1 MLKLFFILLLL
12 IIILSFIKG
21 QSIYRENF
29 DPNPFKVIEH
39 LKTNFQDIKVLELR
53 NKDTCLMI
61 DDEIQFCNNMIYQ
74 DILVE
79 LPKTLIP
86 NMSKVLLI
94 GTGDN
99 LILKSLLN
107 KPNIQRI
114 DVIDIDKDIFKI
126 SQKYFYKDLQNN
138 SKVNFI
144 IGDVS
149 TMINDAP
156 KNYYDLI
163 VIDIFNQPKR
173 KNSLNSEIFL
183 EKCKK
188 RLKQRDSVLIKRGGF
203 TDTDAETLE
212 NARSNKKNAL
222 IKNRDLQ
229 DVLSSVFKYTQTFH
243 IDTYK
248 PVTYNICSNNIDV
261 KEYTYTDD
269 RLV

>member
-1 MLKLFFILLLL
+1 
-12 IIILSFIKG
+12 
-21 QSIYRENF
+21 
-29 DPNPFKVIEH
+29 
-39 LKTNFQDIKVLELR
+39 
-53 NKDTCLMI
+53 
-61 DDEIQFCNNMIYQ
+61 
-74 DILVE
+74 
-79 LPKTLIP
+79 
-86 NMSKVLLI
+86 
-94 GTGDN
+94 
-99 LILKSLLN
+99 
-107 KPNIQRI
+107 
-114 DVIDIDKDIFKI
+114 
-126 SQKYFYKDLQNN
+126 
-138 SKVNFI
+138 
-144 IGDVS
+144 
-149 TMINDAP
+149 MINDAP

-229 DVLSSVFKYTQTFH
+229 DALSSVFKYTQTFH
-243 IDTYK
+243 INTYK